1 MASRNTPTRRSRR
14 IQRQKGGTVEGSF
27 RPVDTLRERER
38 RTEIARRYY
47 PSGQLEAERLRIR
60 ETEKR
65 DRLTL
70 PRNTKPGFLGRLWE
84 TLAGG
89 IVFFLAGVAGALV
102 FDAWWGPFA
111 SLLVFSI
118 YVVLWDL

>member
-1 MASRNTPTRRSRR
+1 MASRNTPTRRGRR

-27 RPVDTLRERER
+27 RPVDTLRERDR

-70 PRNTKPGFLGRLWE
+70 PTDRRRGFFGRVWE
-84 TLAGG
+84 TVAGG
-89 IVFFLAGVAGALV
+89 VVFFLVGIVGAFV